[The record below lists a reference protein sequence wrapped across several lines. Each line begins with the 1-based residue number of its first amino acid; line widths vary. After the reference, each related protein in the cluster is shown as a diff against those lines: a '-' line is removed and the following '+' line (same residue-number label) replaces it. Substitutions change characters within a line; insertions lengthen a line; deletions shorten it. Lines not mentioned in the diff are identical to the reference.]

1 MATWEVGSRVQT
13 WTEPE
18 PAPSVARQI
27 PQLLAAG
34 LVVLLMASGPYYVL
48 RIALPQSQIA
58 TAVSV
63 GPLEAPPTVRSALS
77 VAAAPPGQ
85 VAGVAPAQGRF
96 MVAFGRFERREAADA
111 RARLVRSKGYIAR
124 VVRSGAAYV
133 VVSRSYRS
141 LADAQFWTGV
151 FGEIGLQ
158 AKALAQLEA
167 ERQGFAPTL

>member
-18 PAPSVARQI
+18 PAPSVVRQI

-58 TAVSV
+58 TAVST
-63 GPLEAPPTVRSALS
+63 GPLEAQPAVRSALS
-77 VAAAPPGQ
+77 IAAARGQ
-85 VAGVAPAQGRF
+85 AAGITPASGRF
-96 MVAFGRFERREAADA
+96 LVAFGRFERREAADA

-124 VVRSGAAYV
+124 VVRSGAAYL
-133 VVSRSYRS
+133 VVSRPYHS
-141 LADAQFWTGV
+141 LAAAQFWTGV

-158 AKALAQLEA
+158 ASALARLEA
-167 ERQGFAPTL
+167 QRQGLSPTL

>member
-1 MATWEVGSRVQT
+1 MATWEVGTALQHWS
-13 WTEPE
+13 EPE

-63 GPLEAPPTVRSALS
+63 GPLEVPPAVRSALPV
-77 VAAAPPGQ
+77 VAMQTRRAVGVTPAPR
-85 VAGVAPAQGRF
+85 RF

-133 VVSRSYRS
+133 VVSRQYRS
-141 LADAQFWTGV
+141 LADAQFWTAV

-158 AKALAQLEA
+158 AKALARLEA
-167 ERQGFAPTL
+167 ERQGFTLLL